1 MRHEKSAHHNKLL
14 RAMRS
19 VPATCAVMIGAFV
32 ILAAAD
38 ARPNEATGSINGIV
52 AVRGET
58 RFEGTP
64 PAARPVDFGGDAYCS
79 GQHPNGLATTDVRVG
94 AASGLRDVIVYLKEA
109 PARAGAPEDAIT
121 LDQVNCEYT
130 PRVVALQA
138 KQTLIIRNSDATLHN
153 VHVRSQRNREFN
165 IGQPIRGITSRRTF
179 DSAEVGIHVSC
190 DVHGWME
197 GHIAVFDHPY
207 FAVTAEDGSFSIDSV
222 PAGNYVLEAWHP
234 TLGLQQQNVTVAAGG
249 DADVTFRFAGS

>member
-1 MRHEKSAHHNKLL
+1 MRFAKSSYGNRSLRTMRRVVVTSTVVIAAFLL
-14 RAMRS
+14 TAAKGRMDEN
-19 VPATCAVMIGAFV
+19 PGA
-32 ILAAAD
+32 IHG
-38 ARPNEATGSINGIV
+38 TV
-52 AVRGET
+52 AVGGET

-79 GQHPNGLATTDVRVG
+79 GQHPNGLATADVRVG
-94 AASGLRDVIVYLKEA
+94 AGGGLRDVIVYLKEA
-109 PARAGAPEDAIT
+109 PEGAGASEEPIT

-130 PRVVALQA
+130 PRVLALQA

-153 VHVRSQRNREFN
+153 VHVRSERNREFN

-179 DSAEVGIHVSC
+179 DIAEVGLHVSC

-207 FAVTAEDGSFSIDSV
+207 YAVTAEDGSFSIDDV

-234 TLGLQQQNVTVAAGG
+234 TLGLQQQNVTVTAGG
-249 DADVTFRFAGS
+249 DANVSFRFAGS